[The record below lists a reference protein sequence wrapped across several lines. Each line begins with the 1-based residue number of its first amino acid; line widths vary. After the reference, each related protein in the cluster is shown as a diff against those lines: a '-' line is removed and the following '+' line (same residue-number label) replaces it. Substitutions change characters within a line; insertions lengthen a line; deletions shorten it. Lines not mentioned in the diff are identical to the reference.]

1 MDESMVI
8 IETPGVQEKRGGK
21 GYYFFLICSAVIC
34 VLVLGTLAIF
44 GRPGLYTDIL
54 RGKTHRVAVAEWY
67 SGGNL
72 HRENL
77 ASWSTS
83 AHRNR
88 LATSADVAAIVL
100 KGRFS
105 SMDELKVYAI
115 DMKNCI
121 DEVAVESQ
129 LGSQQVAAVAASC
142 AILLGW

>member
-8 IETPGVQEKRGGK
+8 TETSGVQEKRGGK
-21 GYYFFLICSAVIC
+21 VYYFFLSCTAAICGL
-34 VLVLGTLAIF
+34 VLVVLAYANETR
-44 GRPGLYTDIL
+44 GRAD
-54 RGKTHRVAVAEWY
+54 RVAVAEWY

-77 ASWSTS
+77 GSWSNSTN
-83 AHRNR
+83 RNR
-88 LATSADVAAIVL
+88 LATSSDFAAHVL